1 MRSQMMVF
9 AVEPAVVGASAMTQ
23 AGLAARLGA
32 GVAAAAPT
40 LSAVVP
46 VGEDA
51 DSAACTAV
59 VDAAYSS
66 IAGEHAAERGVFSDA
81 QSMAGATVAVVSE
94 AMRAAAL
101 TR

>member
-1 MRSQMMVF
+1 
-9 AVEPAVVGASAMTQ
+9 MTQ

-40 LSAVVP
+40 LSAVAP
-46 VGEDA
+46 MGEDA
-51 DSAACTAV
+51 DSAAFTAALAAV
-59 VDAAYSS
+59 GAAYVST
-66 IAGEHAAERGVFSDA
+66 AGEHAAARGVFSDA
-81 QSMAGATVAVVSE
+81 QSVAVATTVSSE

>member
-1 MRSQMMVF
+1 MMVF

-51 DSAACTAV
+51 DSAACAAV
-59 VDAAYSS
+59 VDGGA
-66 IAGEHAAERGVFSDA
+66 RVFSDA
-81 QSMAGATVAVVSE
+81 QSMAGATMAVASE
-94 AMRAAAL
+94 AMRAVAL
-101 TR
+101 SR